1 MHFGGCFSLIASEK
15 HKKERFKALYDAF
28 FRGRLPYACGLVRV
42 RYACLLGRNSVF
54 FNEGQT
60 IPPGILAGE
69 SEPLIYRTSP
79 VQQSSSGLTTELL

>member
-1 MHFGGCFSLIASEK
+1 MHFDLCFSLMVSEK

-28 FRGRLPYACGLVRV
+28 LRGRLPCACGLVRI
-42 RYACLLGRNSVF
+42 RYAWALGRNPAF
-54 FNEGQT
+54 FNAERS

-69 SEPLIYRTSP
+69 SEHLIYRTSP

>member
-1 MHFGGCFSLIASEK
+1 MHFDLCFSLMISEK

-42 RYACLLGRNSVF
+42 RHDMVMVRNPVF
-54 FNEGQT
+54 FNAERS

-69 SEPLIYRTSP
+69 SEHLTCRTSP